1 MLVANDPDIVFLSET
16 KINANKFSSVR
27 SRCKMEGCL
36 AVNAN
41 GKSGGLVM
49 MWKESDKVEVQT
61 YSSNHIDSIIKLE
74 NDNPIRFTGFYGN
87 AKPNKRQCSWNMLRR
102 VGQSVTEKWIIGGD
116 FNAILDNAENEGGRR
131 KPRVLMEDFR
141 EVVDELSMV
150 DLQTDNGW
158 FTWVNNRDGTA
169 LVKERLDRFLMSAN
183 DVARFPFMETN
194 VIRQS
199 TSDHDAIILVTE
211 GRKPRD
217 RHRDPRLC
225 FKYEICW
232 AKDVEA
238 KNIIKEAWQ
247 KGSKDIMGKI
257 EMVGKKLGGWQYKK
271 LKQMRN
277 QMGTLQ
283 ANINNVIDSQGGTYA
298 SNKLKA
304 LRIKLGKLL
313 DEEEKYWAQ
322 RSRIQWLKEGDRNT
336 RFFHVRATNRR
347 KKNNIARL
355 KDMDFSPLSPKYKER
370 AKQGVRS

>member
-1 MLVANDPDIVFLSET
+1 
-16 KINANKFSSVR
+16 
-27 SRCKMEGCL
+27 MEGCL

-49 MWKESDKVEVQT
+49 MWKESDKVKVQT

-87 AKPNKRQCSWNMLRR
+87 AEPNKRQCSWNMLRR
-102 VGQSVTEKWIIGGD
+102 VGQSVAEKWIIGGD

-150 DLQTDNGW
+150 DLKTDNGW

-183 DVARFPFMETN
+183 DVARFPFMETK

-199 TSDHDAIILVTE
+199 TSDHDAIILDTE
-211 GRKPRD
+211 GRKLRD

-225 FKYEICW
+225 FKYDVCW

-238 KNIIKEAWQ
+238 KKIIKEAWQ

-257 EMVGKKLGGWQYKK
+257 EMVGKKFGGWQYKK

-283 ANINNVIDSQGGTYA
+283 VNINNVIDRQGGTYA

-336 RFFHVRATNRR
+336 RFF
-347 KKNNIARL
+347 
-355 KDMDFSPLSPKYKER
+355 M
-370 AKQGVRS
+370 

>member
-1 MLVANDPDIVFLSET
+1 MLVANDPDIVFLCET

-49 MWKESDKVEVQT
+49 MWKESNKVKVQT
-61 YSSNHIDSIIKLE
+61 YSSNHIDSIIKVE

-87 AKPNKRQCSWNMLRR
+87 AEPNKRQCLWNMLRR

-116 FNAILDNAENEGGRR
+116 FNAILDNAKKEGGRR
-131 KPRVLMEDFR
+131 KPSALMEDFR
-141 EVVDELSMV
+141 EVVDGLSMA
-150 DLQTDNGW
+150 DLKTDNGW

-183 DVARFPFMETN
+183 DVARFPFMETK

-199 TSDHDAIILVTE
+199 TSDQDAIILDTE
-211 GRKPRD
+211 GRKSRD
-217 RHRDPRLC
+217 RHRDPRIC
-225 FKYEICW
+225 FKYDVCW

-238 KNIIKEAWQ
+238 KKIIKEAWQ
-247 KGSKDIMGKI
+247 KGSADIMGKI

-271 LKQMRN
+271 LKQMRT

-283 ANINNVIDSQGGTYA
+283 ANINKVIDSQGGTYA

-355 KDMDFSPLSPKYKER
+355 KDMDVSPLSSKYKER
-370 AKQGVRS
+370 AKQGVRN

>member
-1 MLVANDPDIVFLSET
+1 MKILCWNCRGIGNPATVRELKQMLVANDPDIVFLCVT
-16 KINANKFSSVR
+16 KINANKFSSVC
-27 SRCKMEGCL
+27 SRCKM
-36 AVNAN
+36 
-41 GKSGGLVM
+41 
-49 MWKESDKVEVQT
+49 KESNKVEVQT

-87 AKPNKRQCSWNMLRR
+87 AEPNKRQCSWNMLRR

-116 FNAILDNAENEGGRR
+116 FNAILDNAEKEG
-131 KPRVLMEDFR
+131 DFR
-141 EVVDELSMV
+141 EVVDELSMA
-150 DLQTDNGW
+150 DLKTDNDW

-183 DVARFPFMETN
+183 DVARFPFMETK

-199 TSDHDAIILVTE
+199 TSDHDAIILDTE
-211 GRKPRD
+211 GRKSRD

-225 FKYEICW
+225 FKYDVCW
-232 AKDVEA
+232 DVEA
-238 KNIIKEAWQ
+238 KKIIKEAWQ
-247 KGSKDIMGKI
+247 KGSADIMGKI

-271 LKQMRN
+271 LKQMRT

-283 ANINNVIDSQGGTYA
+283 ANINKVIDSQG
-298 SNKLKA
+298 
-304 LRIKLGKLL
+304 LGKLL

-347 KKNNIARL
+347 KKNNIPRL
-355 KDMDFSPLSPKYKER
+355 KDMDAVLQVKR
-370 AKQGVRS
+370 

>member
-1 MLVANDPDIVFLSET
+1 MKILCWNCRGIGNPATVRELKQMLVANDPDIVFLCET

-49 MWKESDKVEVQT
+49 MWKESNKVEVQT
-61 YSSNHIDSIIKLE
+61 YSNNHINSIIKLE
-74 NDNPIRFTGFYGN
+74 NDNLIRFTGFYGN

-116 FNAILDNAENEGGRR
+116 FNAILDNAEKEGGRR
-131 KPRVLMEDFR
+131 KPSALMEDFR
-141 EVVDELSMV
+141 EVVDELSMA
-150 DLQTDNGW
+150 DLKTNNGW

-183 DVARFPFMETN
+183 DVARFPFMETK

-199 TSDHDAIILVTE
+199 TSDHDAIILDTE
-211 GRKPRD
+211 GRKLRD

-225 FKYEICW
+225 FKYNVCW
-232 AKDVEA
+232 ARDVEA
-238 KNIIKEAWQ
+238 KKIIKEAWQ
-247 KGSKDIMGKI
+247 KGSTDIMGKI

-271 LKQMRN
+271 LKQMRT

-283 ANINNVIDSQGGTYA
+283 AHINKVIDSQG
-298 SNKLKA
+298 
-304 LRIKLGKLL
+304 
-313 DEEEKYWAQ
+313 
-322 RSRIQWLKEGDRNT
+322 
-336 RFFHVRATNRR
+336 VRMRVISS
-347 KKNNIARL
+347 K
-355 KDMDFSPLSPKYKER
+355 P
-370 AKQGVRS
+370 

>member
-1 MLVANDPDIVFLSET
+1 MLVANDPDIVFLCET

-36 AVNAN
+36 VVNAN

-49 MWKESDKVEVQT
+49 MWKESNKVKVQT

-87 AKPNKRQCSWNMLRR
+87 AEPNKRQCLWNMLRR
-102 VGQSVTEKWIIGGD
+102 VGQSVTKKWIIGGD
-116 FNAILDNAENEGGRR
+116 FNAILDNAKKEGGRR
-131 KPRVLMEDFR
+131 KPSALMEDFR
-141 EVVDELSMV
+141 EVVDELSMA
-150 DLQTDNGW
+150 DLKTDNGW
-158 FTWVNNRDGTA
+158 FTWVNNRDCTA
-169 LVKERLDRFLMSAN
+169 LVKEKLDRFLMSAN

-194 VIRQS
+194 VI
-199 TSDHDAIILVTE
+199 H
-211 GRKPRD
+211 
-217 RHRDPRLC
+217 PRLC
-225 FKYEICW
+225 FKYDVCW

-238 KNIIKEAWQ
+238 KKIIKEAWQ
-247 KGSKDIMGKI
+247 KGFADIMGKI

-271 LKQMRN
+271 LKQMRT

-283 ANINNVIDSQGGTYA
+283 ANINKVIDSQGGTYA

-322 RSRIQWLKEGDRNT
+322 RSRIQWLKEGDKNT

-355 KDMDFSPLSPKYKER
+355 KDMDVSPLSSKYKER
-370 AKQGVRS
+370 AKQGVRN